1 MGNGAVKEAM
11 VRTRLQRPFIIAGV
25 LIGAAASGG
34 YLFYTMAR
42 APIPQPVWTR
52 FVNVAL
58 IMFSVIYLANLLRR
72 LIERFMKR

>member
-1 MGNGAVKEAM
+1 
-11 VRTRLQRPFIIAGV
+11 
-25 LIGAAASGG
+25 
-34 YLFYTMAR
+34 MAR

-58 IMFSVIYLANLLRR
+58 LMFSAIYLANLLRR